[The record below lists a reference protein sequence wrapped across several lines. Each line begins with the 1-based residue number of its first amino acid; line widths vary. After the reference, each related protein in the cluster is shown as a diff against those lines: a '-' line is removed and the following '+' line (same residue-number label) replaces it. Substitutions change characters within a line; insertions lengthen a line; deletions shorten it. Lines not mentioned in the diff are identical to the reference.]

1 MDLVLITSAIEEEL
15 IELETFNHQ
24 ELKLDKNIYKII
36 LLPLG
41 IGKLNA
47 LYNLMNWYYNH
58 LRNDSLKEIIFLGS
72 CGSYDLDYKKDF
84 IASCDFINYD
94 YASLTSTSKTLL
106 EVSKRIKTEQG
117 EVAKSIIHLYQWEF
131 GIVNSTDSITLKKID
146 KNILLKK
153 INNLSTSNVY
163 ENLETYGIALFC
175 SKIKIPF
182 TAFLSITNAVYENG
196 SEEWLKNYRTMAK
209 KMNLMIKNYLKG
221 ILDSS
226 FF

>member
-1 MDLVLITSAIEEEL
+1 MDLLLITSAIEEEL
-15 IELETFNHQ
+15 IELEDLNHR
-24 ELKLDKNIYKII
+24 EIKLGKNIYKII

-47 LYNLMNWYYNH
+47 LYNLMNWYNNH
-58 LRNDSLKEIIFLGS
+58 RKDTLKEIIFLGS
-72 CGSYDLDYKKDF
+72 CGSYDLDYKQDF
-84 IASCDFINYD
+84 IASCNFINYD
-94 YASLTSTSKTLL
+94 YASLTNQSKSLP
-106 EVSKRIKTEQG
+106 EVSKLIKTEQG
-117 EVAKSIIHLYQWEF
+117 EVAKSIAHLYHWEF

-146 KNILLKK
+146 KNLLLKK
-153 INNLSTSNVY
+153 INNHSIGNVY
-163 ENLETYGIALFC
+163 ENLEAYGIALFC

-196 SEEWLKNYRTMAK
+196 SEEWLKNYQSMAK
-209 KMNLMIKNYLKG
+209 KLNLMIKNYLKG

>member
-1 MDLVLITSAIEEEL
+1 MDLLLITSAIEEEL
-15 IELETFNHQ
+15 TELEDLNH
-24 ELKLDKNIYKII
+24 KKIILDKNIYKII

-47 LYNLMNWYYNH
+47 LYNLMNWYNNH
-58 LRNDSLKEIIFLGS
+58 RNDNLKEIIFLGS
-72 CGSYDLDYKKDF
+72 CGSYDLDYQKDF
-84 IASCDFINYD
+84 IASCEFINYD
-94 YASLTSTSKTLL
+94 YASLTNTSKTLL

-117 EVAKSIIHLYQWEF
+117 DVAKSIVHLYRWEF

-146 KNILLKK
+146 KNILKK
-153 INNLSTSNVY
+153 INNDSFLNVY

-196 SEEWLKNYRTMAK
+196 SDEWLKSYRTMAK
-209 KMNLMIKNYLKG
+209 KLNLKIKNYLKG